1 MKQLPGLDASFLYLE
16 TPQMPMHVGALHLLE
31 LPEGYDGDYV
41 EDLREHMRTRLLLLP
56 ALRRKLLA
64 MPLGLSNPGW
74 VDADPDLDEHIV
86 EIELPEGSGMA
97 ELEAQVGLLHP
108 VLLDRSRPL
117 WKFHVFTGI
126 EPGPE
131 GQPRVALYTQL
142 HHAAVDGQA
151 AVALAQVILD
161 LSPEPRAIDT
171 LAARGKKRGQ
181 LGTVGL
187 LRAAV
192 SQQWKQTVKLARSLP
207 SAASIVGNMAAGY
220 VGGAAAGAS
229 IDKLRA
235 LLAGVA
241 SQTTA
246 VVRGKTSV
254 ASLGPAPRTR
264 FNVSLSA
271 TRSFAGVTLPLAE
284 LNRTRKRHGAS
295 LNDAVLF
302 VIGGALRRFLT
313 KHGPLPRKSLVAAV
327 PVSTRAAGDTTSN
340 NQATMTFMSLG
351 THLADPAERLAH
363 VMASSQAMKAQMAQL
378 KSLMPTDFPSLGIP
392 WLMQAGAMLYGRA
405 KVAEKL
411 PVVANV
417 VISNV
422 PGPQVPLYLAGAK
435 MLTNYPTSIAVHG
448 LALNVT
454 VQTYNQSLDIGLM
467 ACGEALPETAELA
480 AYVET
485 AFMEFQALEVPA
497 AEATAA
503 PAAAKKA
510 TAKPRQPTA
519 KAARKPASK
528 PAGKATSKAA
538 PKAGSKAGSK
548 TTATPSRRSPGRN
561 A

>member
-1 MKQLPGLDASFLYLE
+1 MKQLAGLDASFLYLE

-31 LPEGYDGDYV
+31 LPAGYDGDYI
-41 EDLREHMRTRLLLLP
+41 EDLREHMRARMPLLP
-56 ALRRKLLA
+56 ALRRKLVA

-74 VDADPDLDEHIV
+74 VDAEPDLEEHIV
-86 EIELPEGSGMA
+86 EIQLPKCSGMA
-97 ELEAQVGLLHP
+97 ELEAQVGALHP

-117 WKFHVFTGI
+117 WKFHVFTGL

-131 GQPRVALYTQL
+131 GQQHVALYTQL

-161 LSPEPRAIDT
+161 LSPEPRPIDAT
-171 LAARGKKRGQ
+171 AARGKKRGQ
-181 LGTVGL
+181 LGTVGM

-207 SAASIVGNMAAGY
+207 SAANILGSMALGY
-220 VGGAAAGAS
+220 AGGAAAGAS
-229 IDKLRA
+229 IDKLRS

-246 VVRGKTSV
+246 VVRGKTTVS
-254 ASLGPAPRTR
+254 SLGPAPRTR
-264 FNVSLSA
+264 FNVSLSD

-284 LNRTRKRHGAS
+284 LNRARKRHHAS
-295 LNDAVLF
+295 VNDAVLF

-313 KHGPLPRKSLVAAV
+313 KHGPLPRKSLIAAV

-363 VMASSQAMKAQMAQL
+363 VIASSKAMKAQMAQL

-422 PGPQVPLYLAGAK
+422 PGPQLPLYLAGAQ

-467 ACGEALPETAELA
+467 ACGEAMPETAEFG
-480 AYVET
+480 AYIEA
-485 AFMEFQALEVPA
+485 AFMEFQAQPVAEVVVAEPA
-497 AEATAA
+497 PAVKK
-503 PAAAKKA
+503 AAAKKA
-510 TAKPRQPTA
+510 PAKRTAAKKAPATKTA
-519 KAARKPASK
+519 
-528 PAGKATSKAA
+528 PAGRRTARAA
-538 PKAGSKAGSK
+538 A
-548 TTATPSRRSPGRN
+548 
-561 A
+561 

>member
-1 MKQLPGLDASFLYLE
+1 MKQLAGLDASFLYLE

-31 LPEGYDGDYV
+31 LPVGYDGDYV
-41 EDLREHMRTRLLLLP
+41 EDLREHMRTRMPLLP
-56 ALRRKLLA
+56 ALRRRLIA

-74 VDADPDLDEHIV
+74 IDADPDLEEHIV
-86 EIELPEGSGMA
+86 EIALPEGSGMA
-97 ELEAQVGLLHP
+97 ELEDQVGALHP

-126 EPGPE
+126 ESGPE

-161 LSPEPRAIDT
+161 LSPEPRNIEAI
-171 LAARGKKRGQ
+171 AARGKKRGQ
-181 LGTVGL
+181 LGTVGM

-207 SAASIVGNMAAGY
+207 NAASILGGMAVKSFGS
-220 VGGAAAGAS
+220 AAAEAS
-229 IDKLRA
+229 VDKLRA
-235 LLAGVA
+235 LLSGVA

-246 VVRGKTSV
+246 VVRGKKSV
-254 ASLGPAPRTR
+254 SSLGPAPRTR

-284 LNRTRKRHGAS
+284 LNRTRKRHHAS
-295 LNDAVLF
+295 VNDAVLF
-302 VIGGALRRFLT
+302 IMGGALRRYFA

-351 THLADPAERLAH
+351 THLSDPSERLAN
-363 VMASSQAMKAQMAQL
+363 VIASSKAMKAQMNEL

-422 PGPQVPLYLAGAK
+422 PGPQLPLYLAGAQ

-480 AYVET
+480 AYVEA
-485 AFMEFQALEVPA
+485 AFMEFQALPVVEPA
-497 AEATAA
+497 PEPAPVVKKAATKKA
-503 PAAAKKA
+503 PAKKTAAKKA
-510 TAKPRQPTA
+510 VAKATPKPRASTP
-519 KAARKPASK
+519 RK
-528 PAGKATSKAA
+528 KAT
-538 PKAGSKAGSK
+538 AG
-548 TTATPSRRSPGRN
+548 
-561 A
+561 

>member
-1 MKQLPGLDASFLYLE
+1 MKQLAGLDASFLYLE

-41 EDLREHMRTRLLLLP
+41 EDLREHMRARLPLLP

-86 EIELPEGSGMA
+86 EIALPEGSGMA

-161 LSPEPRAIDT
+161 LSPEPRAIET
-171 LAARGKKRGQ
+171 LAARGRKRGQ

-207 SAASIVGNMAAGY
+207 SAAGIVGNMAAGY

-480 AYVET
+480 AHVET
-485 AFMEFQALEVPA
+485 AFMEFQALAVADAEPAPVATKKAAVKTSGKKPA
-497 AEATAA
+497 AKGASPARRKTGGK
-503 PAAAKKA
+503 AAA
-510 TAKPRQPTA
+510 R
-519 KAARKPASK
+519 RG
-528 PAGKATSKAA
+528 AG
-538 PKAGSKAGSK
+538 
-548 TTATPSRRSPGRN
+548 RS

>member
-1 MKQLPGLDASFLYLE
+1 MKQLAGLDASFLYLE

-31 LPEGYDGDYV
+31 LPVGYDGDYV
-41 EDLREHMRTRLLLLP
+41 EDLREHMRMRLPLLP
-56 ALRRKLLA
+56 ALRRRLVA

-86 EIELPEGSGMA
+86 EIPLPAGSGMA
-97 ELEAQVGLLHP
+97 ELEGQVGLLHP
-108 VLLDRSRPL
+108 VLLDRARPL
-117 WKFHVFTGI
+117 WKFHVFTGL
-126 EPGPE
+126 ESGPE
-131 GQPRVALYTQL
+131 GQPHVALYTQL

-161 LSPEPRAIDT
+161 LSPEPRAIEA
-171 LAARGKKRGQ
+171 LAARGRKRGQ
-181 LGTVGL
+181 LGTVGM

-192 SQQWKQTVKLARSLP
+192 SQQWQQTVKLARSLP
-207 SAASIVGNMAAGY
+207 NAATILGGMA
-220 VGGAAAGAS
+220 VKSLGGAVAEAS
-229 IDKLRA
+229 VDKLRG
-235 LLAGVA
+235 LLADVA
-241 SQTTA
+241 ARTTA
-246 VVRGKTSV
+246 VVRGSTAVS
-254 ASLGPAPRTR
+254 SLGPAPRTR

-271 TRSFAGVTLPLAE
+271 TRSFAGVTLPLAD
-284 LNRTRKRHGAS
+284 LNRTRKRHQAS

-302 VIGGALRRFLT
+302 VIGGALRRFLS
-313 KHGPLPRKSLVAAV
+313 KHGPLPRKSLIAAV

-351 THLADPAERLAH
+351 THLGDPAERLAH
-363 VMASSQAMKAQMAQL
+363 VIASARAMKAQMGQL

-405 KVAEKL
+405 RVAERL
-411 PVVANV
+411 PVIANV

-480 AYVET
+480 AYVEA
-485 AFMEFQALEVPA
+485 AFMEFQALPVVEA
-497 AEATAA
+497 APEPVTAA
-503 PAAAKKA
+503 KKTATKKAQKAPARKAAAKSAAKKPVAKA
-510 TAKPRQPTA
+510 TPRPRASTPRK
-519 KAARKPASK
+519 KA
-528 PAGKATSKAA
+528 PAG
-538 PKAGSKAGSK
+538 
-548 TTATPSRRSPGRN
+548 
-561 A
+561 

>member
-1 MKQLPGLDASFLYLE
+1 
-16 TPQMPMHVGALHLLE
+16 
-31 LPEGYDGDYV
+31 
-41 EDLREHMRTRLLLLP
+41 
-56 ALRRKLLA
+56 
-64 MPLGLSNPGW
+64 
-74 VDADPDLDEHIV
+74 
-86 EIELPEGSGMA
+86 
-97 ELEAQVGLLHP
+97 
-108 VLLDRSRPL
+108 
-117 WKFHVFTGI
+117 VFTGLA
-126 EPGPE
+126 PSAE
-131 GQPRVALYTQL
+131 GRPLVALYTQL

-161 LSPEPRAIDT
+161 LSPEPRPVEAT
-171 LAARGKKRGQ
+171 PERGRKRGQ
-181 LGTVGL
+181 LGTVGM

-207 SAASIVGNMAAGY
+207 SAASVLGNMAAGY

-229 IDKLRA
+229 LDKLRA

-241 SQTTA
+241 AQTTA
-246 VVRGKTSV
+246 VVRGKASV
-254 ASLGPAPRTR
+254 GSLGPAPRTR

-271 TRSFAGVTLPLAE
+271 TRSFSGVTLPLAE
-284 LNRTRKRHGAS
+284 LNRTRKRHQAS

-313 KHGPLPRKSLVAAV
+313 KHGPLPRKSLIAAV

-363 VMASSQAMKAQMAQL
+363 VRASSQAMKAQMAEL

-411 PVVANV
+411 PVIANV

-422 PGPQVPLYLAGAK
+422 PGPQVPLYLAGAR

-480 AYVET
+480 AYVEA
-485 AFMEFQALEVPA
+485 AFLEFQALPVAEPA
-497 AEATAA
+497 PQTAPAPAPAVKTRRATRQTPAKKAPARKTPATTA
-503 PAAAKKA
+503 PAAVAKA
-510 TAKPRQPTA
+510 TPRPRASTPRKRATA
-519 KAARKPASK
+519 
-528 PAGKATSKAA
+528 G
-538 PKAGSKAGSK
+538 
-548 TTATPSRRSPGRN
+548 
-561 A
+561 

>member
-1 MKQLPGLDASFLYLE
+1 MKQLAGLDASFLYLE
-16 TPQMPMHVGALHLLE
+16 TPQMPMHVGALHVLE
-31 LPEGYDGDYV
+31 LPADYDGDFV
-41 EDLREHMRTRLLLLP
+41 EDLREHMRARLPLLP
-56 ALRRKLLA
+56 ALRRKLLS

-74 VDADPDLDEHIV
+74 VDADPDLEEHIV
-86 EIELPEGSGMA
+86 EIALPEGSGMA
-97 ELEAQVGLLHP
+97 ELEAQVAALHP

-117 WKFHVFTGI
+117 WKFLVFTGV

-161 LSPEPRAIDT
+161 LSPEPRAVDAI
-171 LAARGKKRGQ
+171 AARGKKRGQ

-207 SAASIVGNMAAGY
+207 SAAGILGHMAAGY
-220 VGGAAAGAS
+220 VGGAATGAS
-229 IDKLRA
+229 VGKLRQ
-235 LLAGVA
+235 LLADVA

-246 VVRGKTSV
+246 VVRGKTAVS
-254 ASLGPAPRTR
+254 SLGPAPRTR

-271 TRSFAGVTLPLAE
+271 TRSFAAVTLPLAE

-302 VIGGALRRFLT
+302 VIGGALRRYLT
-313 KHGPLPRKSLVAAV
+313 KHGPLPRKPLIAAV

-340 NQATMTFMSLG
+340 NQATMTLMSLG
-351 THLADPAERLAH
+351 THLANPAERLAH
-363 VMASSQAMKAQMAQL
+363 VMASSQAMKAQMSQL

-411 PVVANV
+411 PVIANV

-422 PGPQVPLYLAGAK
+422 PGPQMPLYLAGAK
-435 MLTNYPTSIAVHG
+435 MITNYPTSIAVHG

-467 ACGEALPETAELA
+467 ACGEALPETAELS
-480 AYVET
+480 AYVEA
-485 AFMEFQALEVPA
+485 AFMEFQALPVVQAPEEAPA
-497 AEATAA
+497 VKKAA
-503 PAAAKKA
+503 PRRPAAKKA
-510 TAKPRQPTA
+510 PAKPKAVA
-519 KAARKPASK
+519 KATPKPRASTPRKRAV
-528 PAGKATSKAA
+528 AG
-538 PKAGSKAGSK
+538 
-548 TTATPSRRSPGRN
+548 
-561 A
+561 

>member
-1 MKQLPGLDASFLYLE
+1 MKQLAGLDASFLYLE

-31 LPEGYDGDYV
+31 LPEGYDGDYI
-41 EDLREHMRTRLLLLP
+41 EDLREHMRARMPLLP
-56 ALRRKLLA
+56 ALRRRLVA

-74 VDADPDLDEHIV
+74 VDAEPDLEEHIV
-86 EIELPEGSGMA
+86 EIALPEGSGMA
-97 ELEAQVGLLHP
+97 ELEAQVGALHP
-108 VLLDRSRPL
+108 VLLDRGLPL
-117 WKFHVFTGI
+117 WKFHVFTGL
-126 EPGPE
+126 EPGAD
-131 GQPRVALYTQL
+131 GQQHVALYTQL

-161 LSPEPRAIDT
+161 LSPEPRPIDAI
-171 LAARGKKRGQ
+171 AARGKKRGQ
-181 LGTVGL
+181 LGTVGM

-207 SAASIVGNMAAGY
+207 SAANILGNMAMGY
-220 VGGAAAGAS
+220 AGGAAAGAS
-229 IDKLRA
+229 IDKLRT
-235 LLAGVA
+235 LLSGVA

-246 VVRGKTSV
+246 VVRGKKAVS
-254 ASLGPAPRTR
+254 SLGPAPRTR
-264 FNVSLSA
+264 FNVSLSDS
-271 TRSFAGVTLPLAE
+271 RSFSGVTLSLAE
-284 LNRTRKRHGAS
+284 LNRTRKRHHAS
-295 LNDAVLF
+295 VNDAVLF

-351 THLADPAERLAH
+351 THLSDPSERLAH
-363 VMASSQAMKAQMAQL
+363 VIASSKAMKAQMSQL

-422 PGPQVPLYLAGAK
+422 PGPQLPLYLAGAQ

-467 ACGEALPETAELA
+467 ACGEAMPETAEFA
-480 AYVET
+480 AYVEA
-485 AFMEFQALEVPA
+485 AFMEFQALPVADVVEPEPA
-497 AEATAA
+497 PVVKKAAVKKA
-503 PAAAKKA
+503 PAKKVAAKKPVA
-510 TAKPRQPTA
+510 KKAPAKRRTA
-519 KAARKPASK
+519 AAA
-528 PAGKATSKAA
+528 
-538 PKAGSKAGSK
+538 
-548 TTATPSRRSPGRN
+548 
-561 A
+561 

>member
-1 MKQLPGLDASFLYLE
+1 MKQLAGLDASFLYLE

-31 LPEGYDGDYV
+31 LPAGYDGDFV
-41 EDLREHMRTRLLLLP
+41 EDLREHMRARLPLLP
-56 ALRRKLLA
+56 ALRRKLVA

-74 VDADPDLDEHIV
+74 VDADPDLEEHIV
-86 EIELPEGSGMA
+86 EIELPADSGMA
-97 ELEAQVGLLHP
+97 ELEAQVGALHP
-108 VLLDRSRPL
+108 VLLDRSLPL
-117 WKFHVFTGI
+117 WKFHVFTGLA
-126 EPGPE
+126 PGPE
-131 GQPRVALYTQL
+131 GQPLVALYTQL

-161 LSPEPRAIDT
+161 LSPEPRPVET

-181 LGTVGL
+181 LGTVGML
-187 LRAAV
+187 HAAV

-207 SAASIVGNMAAGY
+207 NAANVLGNMAAGY
-220 VGGAAAGAS
+220 VGGAAAGATV
-229 IDKLRA
+229 DKLRA

-241 SQTTA
+241 AQTTA
-246 VVRGKTSV
+246 VVRGKASV

-271 TRSFAGVTLPLAE
+271 TRSFAGVTLPLVE

-295 LNDAVLF
+295 VNDAVLF

-313 KHGPLPRKSLVAAV
+313 KHGPLPRKSLIAAV

-363 VMASSQAMKAQMAQL
+363 VMAASQAMKAQMAQL

-422 PGPQVPLYLAGAK
+422 PGPQLPLYLAGAK

-485 AFMEFQALEVPA
+485 AFMEFQALPVAEVAEPEPA
-497 AEATAA
+497 
-503 PAAAKKA
+503 PVVKKAAAKKVA
-510 TAKPRQPTA
+510 RKAAAPVKRRTA
-519 KAARKPASK
+519 KAA
-528 PAGKATSKAA
+528 
-538 PKAGSKAGSK
+538 
-548 TTATPSRRSPGRN
+548 
-561 A
+561 

>member
-1 MKQLPGLDASFLYLE
+1 MKQLAGLDASFLYLE

-31 LPEGYDGDYV
+31 LPADYDGDYI
-41 EDLREHMRTRLLLLP
+41 EDLREHMRARMPLLP
-56 ALRRKLLA
+56 ALRRKLVV

-74 VDADPDLDEHIV
+74 VDAEPDLEEHIV
-86 EIELPEGSGMA
+86 EIALPEGSGMGA
-97 ELEAQVGLLHP
+97 LEAQVGALHP

-117 WKFHVFTGI
+117 WKFHVFTGL
-126 EPGPE
+126 EPGHEPGHE
-131 GQPRVALYTQL
+131 GQVRVALYTQL

-161 LSPEPRAIDT
+161 LSPEPRPIEST
-171 LAARGKKRGQ
+171 AARGKKRGQ
-181 LGTVGL
+181 LGTVGM

-192 SQQWKQTVKLARSLP
+192 SQQWQQTVKLARSLP
-207 SAASIVGNMAAGY
+207 SAAGILGNMAVGY
-220 VGGAAAGAS
+220 VGATAGGLAAGGAV
-229 IDKLRA
+229 DKLRQ
-235 LLAGVA
+235 LLADVA
-241 SQTTA
+241 SQTSSI
-246 VVRGKTSV
+246 VRGKTSV
-254 ASLGPAPRTR
+254 SSLGPAPRTR
-264 FNVSLSA
+264 FNVSLSN

-302 VIGGALRRFLT
+302 VIGGALRRYFAR
-313 KHGPLPRKSLVAAV
+313 HGPLPRKSLIAAV
-327 PVSTRAAGDTTSN
+327 PVSTRDAGDTSSN

-351 THLADPAERLAH
+351 THLANPSERLAH
-363 VMASSQAMKAQMAQL
+363 VIAASKTMKAQMSQL

-422 PGPQVPLYLAGAK
+422 PGPQVPLFLAGAQ

-467 ACGEALPETAELA
+467 ACGEALPETGELA
-480 AYVET
+480 AYVDV
-485 AFMEFQALEVPA
+485 AFMEFQALPVAEVEVEPA
-497 AEATAA
+497 PVVKKRAPAKKIAAKVVAKKAA
-503 PAAAKKA
+503 PARRR
-510 TAKPRQPTA
+510 TT
-519 KAARKPASK
+519 KAA
-528 PAGKATSKAA
+528 
-538 PKAGSKAGSK
+538 
-548 TTATPSRRSPGRN
+548 
-561 A
+561 

>member
-1 MKQLPGLDASFLYLE
+1 MKQLAGLDASFLYLE

-31 LPEGYDGDYV
+31 LPAGYDGDYV
-41 EDLREHMRTRLLLLP
+41 EDLREHMRARMPLLP
-56 ALRRKLLA
+56 ALRRRLIT

-74 VDADPDLDEHIV
+74 VDADPDLEQHIV
-86 EIELPEGSGMA
+86 EVSLPEHSGMA
-97 ELEAQVGLLHP
+97 ELEAQVGALHP
-108 VLLDRSRPL
+108 VLLDRARPL
-117 WKFHVFTGI
+117 WKFHVFTGV
-126 EPGPE
+126 ESGPD

-161 LSPEPRAIDT
+161 LSPEPRSIEA

-181 LGTVGL
+181 LGTVGM

-192 SQQWKQTVKLARSLP
+192 SQQWQQTVKLARSLP
-207 SAASIVGNMAAGY
+207 NAASILGNMAAGY

-229 IDKLRA
+229 VDKLRN

-241 SQTTA
+241 AQTTA
-246 VVRGKTSV
+246 VVRGKTAVST
-254 ASLGPAPRTR
+254 LGPAPRTR
-264 FNVSLSA
+264 LNVSLSD
-271 TRSFAGVTLPLAE
+271 TRSFAGVTLSLAE
-284 LNRTRKRHGAS
+284 LNRTRKRHHAS
-295 LNDAVLF
+295 VNDAVLF
-302 VIGGALRRFLT
+302 VIGGALRRYFA
-313 KHGPLPRKSLVAAV
+313 KHGPLPRKSLIAAV
-327 PVSTRAAGDTTSN
+327 PVSTRAAGDTASN

-351 THLADPAERLAH
+351 THLADPGERLAH
-363 VMASSQAMKAQMAQL
+363 VMASSKAMKAQMSQL

-411 PVVANV
+411 PVIANV

-422 PGPQVPLYLAGAK
+422 PGPQLPLYLAGAQ

-480 AYVET
+480 AYVEA
-485 AFMEFQALEVPA
+485 AFMELQALPVAEVVEPEPA
-497 AEATAA
+497 
-503 PAAAKKA
+503 PVVKKKA
-510 TAKPRQPTA
+510 P
-519 KAARKPASK
+519 ARKPAAK
-528 PAGKATSKAA
+528 PVAKATPKPRASTPRKKAA
-538 PKAGSKAGSK
+538 AG
-548 TTATPSRRSPGRN
+548 
-561 A
+561 

>member
-1 MKQLPGLDASFLYLE
+1 MKQLAGLDASFLYLE
-16 TPQMPMHVGALHLLE
+16 TPQMPMHVGALHVLE
-31 LPEGYDGDYV
+31 LPADYDGDFV
-41 EDLREHMRTRLLLLP
+41 EDLREHMRARLPLLP
-56 ALRRKLLA
+56 ALRRKLLS

-74 VDADPDLDEHIV
+74 VDADPDLEEHIV
-86 EIELPEGSGMA
+86 EIALPEGSGMA
-97 ELEAQVGLLHP
+97 ELEAQVAALHP
-108 VLLDRSRPL
+108 VLLDRIRPL
-117 WKFHVFTGI
+117 WKFHVFTGV

-161 LSPEPRAIDT
+161 LSPEPRAVDT
-171 LAARGKKRGQ
+171 IAARGKKRGQ

-207 SAASIVGNMAAGY
+207 SAAGILGHMAAGY
-220 VGGAAAGAS
+220 VGGAATGAS
-229 IDKLRA
+229 VGKLRQ
-235 LLAGVA
+235 LLADVA

-246 VVRGKTSV
+246 VVRGKTAVS
-254 ASLGPAPRTR
+254 SLGPAPRTR

-271 TRSFAGVTLPLAE
+271 TRSFAAVTLPLAE

-295 LNDAVLF
+295 VNDAVLF
-302 VIGGALRRFLT
+302 VIGGALRRYLT
-313 KHGPLPRKSLVAAV
+313 KHGPLPRKPLIAAV

-340 NQATMTFMSLG
+340 NQATMTLMSLG
-351 THLADPAERLAH
+351 THLANPAERLAH
-363 VMASSQAMKAQMAQL
+363 VMASSQAMKAQMSQL

-411 PVVANV
+411 PVIANV

-422 PGPQVPLYLAGAK
+422 PGPQMPLYLAGAK
-435 MLTNYPTSIAVHG
+435 MITNYPTSIAVHG

-480 AYVET
+480 AYVEA
-485 AFMEFQALEVPA
+485 AFMEFQALPVVQAPEEAPA
-497 AEATAA
+497 VKKAA
-503 PAAAKKA
+503 PRRPAAKKA
-510 TAKPRQPTA
+510 PAKPKAVA
-519 KAARKPASK
+519 KATPKPRASTPRKRAV
-528 PAGKATSKAA
+528 AG
-538 PKAGSKAGSK
+538 
-548 TTATPSRRSPGRN
+548 
-561 A
+561 

>member
-1 MKQLPGLDASFLYLE
+1 MKQLAGLDASFLYLE
-16 TPQMPMHVGALHLLE
+16 TPQMPMHVGALHVLE
-31 LPEGYDGDYV
+31 LPAGYDGDFV
-41 EDLREHMRTRLLLLP
+41 EDLREHMRARMPLLP
-56 ALRRKLLA
+56 ALRRRLVA

-74 VDADPDLDEHIV
+74 VDADPDLEEHIV
-86 EIELPEGSGMA
+86 EIPLPEGSGMA
-97 ELEAQVGLLHP
+97 ELEAQVGALHP

-117 WKFHVFTGI
+117 WKFHVFTGL
-126 EPGPE
+126 EPGHEPGHE
-131 GQPRVALYTQL
+131 GQPHIALYTQL

-161 LSPEPRAIDT
+161 LSPEPRAIEAV
-171 LAARGKKRGQ
+171 AARNKKRGQ
-181 LGTVGL
+181 LGTVGM

-192 SQQWKQTVKLARSLP
+192 SQQWKQTLKLARSLP
-207 SAASIVGNMAAGY
+207 SAAGILGQMAAGY

-229 IDKLRA
+229 IDKLRT
-235 LLAGVA
+235 LLSDVA
-241 SQTTA
+241 AQTTA
-246 VVRGKTSV
+246 VVRGKATVS
-254 ASLGPAPRTR
+254 SLGPAPRTR

-284 LNRTRKRHGAS
+284 LNRTRRRHHAS

-302 VIGGALRRFLT
+302 VIGGALRRFFA
-313 KHGPLPRKSLVAAV
+313 KHGPLPRKSLIAAV

-351 THLADPAERLAH
+351 THLSNPSERLAH
-363 VMASSQAMKAQMAQL
+363 VIASSQAMKAQMAQL

-467 ACGEALPETAELA
+467 ACGEAMPETAEFA
-480 AYVET
+480 AYVEA
-485 AFMEFQALEVPA
+485 AFLEFQALPV
-497 AEATAA
+497 AEAEPAPVVKKA
-503 PAAAKKA
+503 PARKAVAKKTAAKKPVAKA
-510 TAKPRQPTA
+510 TPKPRTSPA
-519 KAARKPASK
+519 RPRAA
-528 PAGKATSKAA
+528 AG
-538 PKAGSKAGSK
+538 
-548 TTATPSRRSPGRN
+548 
-561 A
+561 

>member
-1 MKQLPGLDASFLYLE
+1 MKQLAGLDASFLYLE
-16 TPQMPMHVGALHLLE
+16 TPQMPMHVGALHVLE
-31 LPEGYDGDYV
+31 LPAGYDGDFV
-41 EDLREHMRTRLLLLP
+41 EDLREHMRARMPLLP
-56 ALRRKLLA
+56 ALRRRLVA

-74 VDADPDLDEHIV
+74 VDADPDLEEHIV
-86 EIELPEGSGMA
+86 EIALPEGSGMA
-97 ELEAQVGLLHP
+97 ELEAQVGELHP

-117 WKFHVFTGI
+117 WKFHVFTGL

-131 GQPRVALYTQL
+131 GQPHIALYTQL

-161 LSPEPRAIDT
+161 LSPEPRPVEAV
-171 LAARGKKRGQ
+171 AARNRKRGQ
-181 LGTVGL
+181 LGTVGM
-187 LRAAV
+187 LRAAM

-207 SAASIVGNMAAGY
+207 SAAGILGQMAAGY

-229 IDKLRA
+229 IDKLRT
-235 LLAGVA
+235 LLGDVA
-241 SQTTA
+241 AQTTA
-246 VVRGKTSV
+246 VVRGKTTVS
-254 ASLGPAPRTR
+254 SLGPAPRTR

-271 TRSFAGVTLPLAE
+271 SRSFAGVTLPLAE
-284 LNRTRKRHGAS
+284 LNRTRRRHHAS
-295 LNDAVLF
+295 VNDAVLF
-302 VIGGALRRFLT
+302 VIGGALRRFFA
-313 KHGPLPRKSLVAAV
+313 KHGPLPRKSLIAAV

-351 THLADPAERLAH
+351 THLSNPSERLAH
-363 VMASSQAMKAQMAQL
+363 VIASSQAMKAQMAQL

-467 ACGEALPETAELA
+467 ACGEAMPETAEFA
-480 AYVET
+480 AYVEA
-485 AFMEFQALEVPA
+485 AFMEFLALPV
-497 AEATAA
+497 AEPEAA
-503 PAAAKKA
+503 PVVKKKAPARKTVAKKA
-510 TAKPRQPTA
+510 KPVAKATPKPRASPA
-519 KAARKPASK
+519 RPRAA
-528 PAGKATSKAA
+528 AG
-538 PKAGSKAGSK
+538 
-548 TTATPSRRSPGRN
+548 
-561 A
+561 

>member
-1 MKQLPGLDASFLYLE
+1 MKQLAGLDASFLYLE

-31 LPEGYDGDYV
+31 LPVGYDGDYV
-41 EDLREHMRTRLLLLP
+41 EDLREHMRARMPLLP
-56 ALRRKLLA
+56 ALRRRLVA

-74 VDADPDLDEHIV
+74 VDADPDLDEHVV
-86 EIELPEGSGMA
+86 EIPLPNANDQGSGMA
-97 ELEAQVGLLHP
+97 ELEAQVGALHP

-117 WKFHVFTGI
+117 WKFHVFTGV
-126 EPGPE
+126 ESGPDGE
-131 GQPRVALYTQL
+131 PRVALYTQL

-161 LSPEPRAIDT
+161 LSPEPRSIEA

-181 LGTVGL
+181 LGTVGM

-207 SAASIVGNMAAGY
+207 NAASILGGMA
-220 VGGAAAGAS
+220 VKSLGGAAAEAS
-229 IDKLRA
+229 VDKLRT
-235 LLAGVA
+235 LLADVA
-241 SQTTA
+241 AQTTA
-246 VVRGKTSV
+246 VVRGKKAVS
-254 ASLGPAPRTR
+254 SLGPAPRTR
-264 FNVSLSA
+264 FNVSLSD

-284 LNRTRKRHGAS
+284 LNRTRKRHQAS

-302 VIGGALRRFLT
+302 VIGGALRRYFA
-313 KHGPLPRKSLVAAV
+313 KHGPLPRKSLIAAV

-351 THLADPAERLAH
+351 THLSNPGERLAH
-363 VMASSQAMKAQMAQL
+363 VIQVSKAMKAQMSQL

-422 PGPQVPLYLAGAK
+422 PGPQVPLYLAGAQ

-480 AYVET
+480 AYVEA
-485 AFMEFQALEVPA
+485 AFMEFQALPVAEVLPEPA
-497 AEATAA
+497 PVAKKV
-503 PAAAKKA
+503 AAKKKARARQPVAKATPKPRASTPRKQA
-510 TAKPRQPTA
+510 TA
-519 KAARKPASK
+519 
-528 PAGKATSKAA
+528 G
-538 PKAGSKAGSK
+538 
-548 TTATPSRRSPGRN
+548 
-561 A
+561 

>member
-1 MKQLPGLDASFLYLE
+1 MKQLAGLDASFLYLE

-31 LPEGYDGDYV
+31 LPAGYDGDYV
-41 EDLREHMRTRLLLLP
+41 EDLREHMRARMPLLP
-56 ALRRKLLA
+56 ALRRRLLA

-74 VDADPDLDEHIV
+74 VDAEPDLDEHIV
-86 EIELPEGSGMA
+86 EIVLPEHSGMA

-117 WKFHVFTGI
+117 WKFHVFTGL
-126 EPGPE
+126 EPGHEPGHE

-161 LSPEPRAIDT
+161 LSPEPRAIDH
-171 LAARGKKRGQ
+171 LAARGRKRGQ
-181 LGTVGL
+181 LGTVGM

-207 SAASIVGNMAAGY
+207 NAATILGGMA
-220 VGGAAAGAS
+220 VKSLGGAAAEAS
-229 IDKLRA
+229 VDKLRA
-235 LLAGVA
+235 LLSDVA

-246 VVRGKTSV
+246 VVRGKKSV

-302 VIGGALRRFLT
+302 VIGGALRRYFA
-313 KHGPLPRKSLVAAV
+313 KHGPLPRRSLVAAV

-351 THLADPAERLAH
+351 TQLSDPAERLAH
-363 VMASSQAMKAQMAQL
+363 VMASSKAMKAQMSQL

-405 KVAEKL
+405 RVAEKL
-411 PVVANV
+411 PVIANV

-422 PGPQVPLYLAGAK
+422 PGPQLPLYLAGAK

-480 AYVET
+480 AYVEA
-485 AFMEFQALEVPA
+485 AFMEFQALPA
-497 AEATAA
+497 AEAPPAPVAKKAVAKKA
-503 PAAAKKA
+503 PARKTAAKKPVAKA
-510 TAKPRQPTA
+510 TPKPRASTA
-519 KAARKPASK
+519 RKKAA
-528 PAGKATSKAA
+528 AG
-538 PKAGSKAGSK
+538 
-548 TTATPSRRSPGRN
+548 
-561 A
+561 

>member
-1 MKQLPGLDASFLYLE
+1 MQQLAGLDASFLYLE

-31 LPEGYDGDYV
+31 LPAGYDGDYV
-41 EDLREHMRTRLLLLP
+41 WDLREHMRSRMPLLP
-56 ALRRKLLA
+56 ALRRRLVT

-74 VDADPDLDEHIV
+74 VDAEPDLDEHIV
-86 EIELPEGSGMA
+86 EIPLPEGSGMA
-97 ELEAQVGLLHP
+97 ELEAQVGALHP
-108 VLLDRSRPL
+108 VLLNRTRPL
-117 WKFHVFTGI
+117 WKFHVFTGLAPGQ
-126 EPGPE
+126 EPGHE
-131 GQPRVALYTQL
+131 GRPRVALYTQL

-161 LSPEPRAIDT
+161 LSPEPRAIESM
-171 LAARGKKRGQ
+171 AARGRKRGQ
-181 LGTVGL
+181 LGTVGM

-192 SQQWKQTVKLARSLP
+192 SQQWQQTVKLARSLP
-207 SAASIVGNMAAGY
+207 SAAGILGHLAVGY

-229 IDKLRA
+229 TAKLRQ
-235 LLAGVA
+235 LLADVA
-241 SQTTA
+241 AQTTA
-246 VVRGKTSV
+246 VVRGKTTVS
-254 ASLGPAPRTR
+254 SLGPAPRTR

-302 VIGGALRRFLT
+302 VIGGALRRYFA
-313 KHGPLPRKSLVAAV
+313 KHGPLPRKSLIAAV

-340 NQATMTFMSLG
+340 NQATMTLMSLG
-351 THLADPAERLAH
+351 THLAHPAKRLAH
-363 VMASSQAMKAQMAQL
+363 VIASSQAMKAQMTQL

-422 PGPQVPLYLAGAK
+422 PGPQLPLYLAGAQ

-480 AYVET
+480 AHVET
-485 AFMEFQALEVPA
+485 AFMEFQALPV
-497 AEATAA
+497 AEAEPT
-503 PAAAKKA
+503 PVVKKAAAKKVSAKKAPTKKVAAKTAA
-510 TAKPRQPTA
+510 TPARRRPA
-519 KAARKPASK
+519 KA
-528 PAGKATSKAA
+528 T
-538 PKAGSKAGSK
+538 
-548 TTATPSRRSPGRN
+548 
-561 A
+561 

>member
-1 MKQLPGLDASFLYLE
+1 MKQLAGLDASFLYLE

-31 LPEGYDGDYV
+31 LPVGYDGDYV
-41 EDLREHMRTRLLLLP
+41 EDLREHMRMRLPLLP
-56 ALRRKLLA
+56 ALRRRLVA

-86 EIELPEGSGMA
+86 EIPLSAGSGMA
-97 ELEAQVGLLHP
+97 ELEEQVGLLHP

-117 WKFHVFTGI
+117 WKFHVFTGL

-131 GQPRVALYTQL
+131 GQLHVALYTQL

-161 LSPEPRAIDT
+161 LSPEPRAIEA
-171 LAARGKKRGQ
+171 LAGRGRKRGQ
-181 LGTVGL
+181 LGTVGM

-207 SAASIVGNMAAGY
+207 NAATILGGMA
-220 VGGAAAGAS
+220 VKSLGGAVAEAS
-229 IDKLRA
+229 VDKLRG
-235 LLAGVA
+235 LLADVA
-241 SQTTA
+241 AQTTA
-246 VVRGKTSV
+246 VVRGSTAVS
-254 ASLGPAPRTR
+254 SLGPAPRTR

-271 TRSFAGVTLPLAE
+271 TRSFAGVTLPLAD
-284 LNRTRKRHGAS
+284 LNRTRKRHQAS

-302 VIGGALRRFLT
+302 VIGGALRRFLS
-313 KHGPLPRKSLVAAV
+313 KHGPLPRKSLIAAV

-351 THLADPAERLAH
+351 THLGDPSERLAH
-363 VMASSQAMKAQMAQL
+363 VIASARAMKAQMGQL

-405 KVAEKL
+405 RVAERL
-411 PVVANV
+411 PVIANV

-480 AYVET
+480 AYVEA
-485 AFMEFQALEVPA
+485 AFMEFQALPVVE
-497 AEATAA
+497 AA
-503 PAAAKKA
+503 PEPAPSAKKTATKKAQKAPARKAAAKSAAKKPVAKA
-510 TAKPRQPTA
+510 TPRPRAST
-519 KAARKPASK
+519 ARKKA
-528 PAGKATSKAA
+528 PAG
-538 PKAGSKAGSK
+538 
-548 TTATPSRRSPGRN
+548 
-561 A
+561 